1 MTKIT
6 IDMHTF
12 KALASDTRLDILKA
26 LDGKK
31 MSLNDICRATSLNKA
46 TLHEHL
52 TKLYEAGLVKKNER
66 EGHKWV
72 YYKLSWKGEGL
83 LHPENTKIVVLFS
96 VTFIS
101 LLVGVMLLVNFAQPI
116 ILGMAET
123 NGDTTQIYGAE
134 DQGIF
139 LISRN
144 YEYKYLGEIDAKDKT
159 VGNITTELQDKAQIK
174 NSVGDI
180 YDNDEIQWVTP
191 SNQQIGNDQ
200 YILLDII
207 CLTKGSTNDS
217 EYFRNNSLNETE
229 DFNNTDEYNTTT
241 DEGNKLLGGSFDFSP
256 NVPEMIAIVQDPTLL
271 YSAIFF
277 IAFFAVAFT
286 FSSWRFLKNKKPRL

>member
-12 KALASDTRLDILKA
+12 KALASDTRLDILKT

-31 MSLNDICRATSLNKA
+31 MSLNDICRATNLNKA

-52 TKLYEAGLVKKNER
+52 SKLYEAGLVKKNER

-101 LLVGVMLLVNFAQPI
+101 LLLGVMLLVNFAQPI

-123 NGDTTQIYGAE
+123 YGDTTQIYEAE
-134 DQGIF
+134 NQGIF

-200 YILLDII
+200 FILLDII
-207 CLTKGSTNDS
+207 CLTNGSTDGS
-217 EYFRNNSLNETE
+217 EYFRNNSLNETG
-229 DFNNTDEYNTTT
+229 DFNNTDEYNTTA
-241 DEGNKLLGGSFDFSP
+241 DEGNKLLGGSFGFSP
-256 NVPEMIAIVQDPTLL
+256 NVPEMIATVQDPILL

-277 IAFFAVAFT
+277 ITFFAVAFT